1 MQATL
6 HLEAGE
12 LCPRTKEA
20 TVSTPADNGGA
31 PDQGT
36 AAAAIETRGLTK
48 RFGARAAIDGVDL
61 HVPRG
66 SAFGFLGPNGA
77 GKTTMIRMLLGLT
90 RASAGSMSVLGSP
103 VPAERSQALK
113 RVGAIVEEPRF
124 HPNLTGRENLRIVA
138 AVRGPEVHARIA
150 PALARVG
157 LTERADE
164 RVKKYSLGMRQRLGV
179 ARCLL
184 ADPLLLILDEP
195 TNGLD
200 PGGIQEFREMIRAM
214 VEQENRTVFLSS
226 HLLDE
231 VEKIC
236 DAAAIVDR
244 GKIIAQGPI
253 AELASGGDG
262 ARNELIVGVDDV
274 ELALGALGGSELVR
288 EAHRSDEGL
297 RVVLSG
303 DLQSASQVNAT
314 LVRAGVGVMRLE
326 PVRHSLEQRFLEVT
340 TRLEGAGSDRPAHA
354 QEVKV

>member
-1 MQATL
+1 
-6 HLEAGE
+6 
-12 LCPRTKEA
+12 
-20 TVSTPADNGGA
+20 VSDPS
-31 PDQGT
+31 
-36 AAAAIETRGLTK
+36 AAAIETRGLTK
-48 RFGARAAIDGVDL
+48 RFGARTAIDGVDL

-90 RASAGSMSVLGSP
+90 RASAGSMSVLGRP
-103 VPAERSQALK
+103 VPAERGQALR

-124 HPNLTGRENLRIVA
+124 HPNLSGCENLRIVA

-157 LTERADE
+157 LSERAE
-164 RVKKYSLGMRQRLGV
+164 EKVKRYSLGMRQRLGV

-214 VEQENRTVFLSS
+214 VEHESRTVFISS

-244 GKIIAQGPI
+244 GKVIAQGPI
-253 AELASGGDG
+253 AELTRGGDG

-274 ELALGALGGSELVR
+274 ELALATLTASELVR

-297 RVVLSG
+297 RVELAG
-303 DLQSASQVNAT
+303 DPRTASAVNAT

-340 TRLEGAGSDRPAHA
+340 SRLDAPEP
-354 QEVKV
+354 EVRA

>member
-1 MQATL
+1 MPMPT
-6 HLEAGE
+6 
-12 LCPRTKEA
+12 
-20 TVSTPADNGGA
+20 DNGGA
-31 PDQGT
+31 PSPGS
-36 AAAAIETRGLTK
+36 AAAIETRGVTK

-61 HVPRG
+61 YVPRG

-90 RASAGSMSVLGSP
+90 HASAGSMSVLGRP
-103 VPAERSQALK
+103 VPAERGQALR

-124 HPNLTGRENLRIVA
+124 HPNLSGRENLRIVA
-138 AVRGPEVHARIA
+138 AVRGPEVQARIA
-150 PALARVG
+150 PALTRVG
-157 LTERADE
+157 LGERADE
-164 RVKKYSLGMRQRLGV
+164 KVKKYSLGMRQRLGV

-236 DAAAIVDR
+236 DHAAIVDR
-244 GKIIAQGPI
+244 GKVIAQGPI
-253 AELASGGDG
+253 AELARGGAAG

-274 ELALGALGGSELVR
+274 ELALGTLEGSELVR
-288 EAHRSDEGL
+288 EARRSDEGL

-303 DLQSASQVNAT
+303 EPESAAQVNAS
-314 LVRAGVGVMRLE
+314 LVRAGVAVMRLE

-340 TRLEGAGSDRPAHA
+340 SRLEGAPREGLEGTGDAARDGAASTP
-354 QEVKV
+354 EVTA